1 MLPVVSF
8 GWASSSPDI
17 VEEEAGMKIAL
28 VAMSGI
34 RAFNPDLTRLGM
46 TLPGFVERGKAI
58 ASLPSLS
65 LLTLA
70 ALTPERHEVS
80 YHEVEDVR
88 ELGQLP
94 PCDVAAISTYTA
106 QAEDAYQLADRFR
119 AEGATTVIGGL
130 HVTSEP
136 QEALEHCDVVVV
148 GEGEPVWP
156 SVLDDLE
163 RGAPD
168 RLYDARGR
176 GFDLREAPIPRFEL
190 LDPSRYN
197 RLTVQTTRG
206 CPWRCEFC
214 ASSILLTRRF
224 KTKPPERVVAE
235 IRAIKEIWP
244 RPFVEFADDNTFVDR
259 SWSRRLMQQI
269 APEGVRWFT
278 ETDVAVADDPEL
290 LSMMHEAGCAEVL
303 IGFESPSVSGLE
315 GIELRRNWKARQ
327 IDMYERA
334 VEVIQSH
341 GIAVNACF
349 VLGLDGDGPG
359 VFEAVQDFVDRTGP
373 FDVQITVQTPLPG
386 TPLYER
392 LLGDGRL
399 LHPGAWSRCTLFDVN
414 FRPAKMTVE
423 QLERGLIELGTRLYS
438 DEATRRRRAAFLDQ
452 WRRGR
457 RGRGENEG
465 VA

>member
-1 MLPVVSF
+1 
-8 GWASSSPDI
+8 
-17 VEEEAGMKIAL
+17 MKIAL

-34 RAFNPDLTRLGM
+34 RAFNPELTRLGM

-70 ALTPERHEVS
+70 ALTPERHEVT

-88 ELGQLP
+88 ALGQLP
-94 PCDVAAISTYTA
+94 ACDVAAISTYTA
-106 QAEDAYQLADRFR
+106 QVEDAYALADRFR
-119 AEGATTVIGGL
+119 AEGVTTVIGGL
-130 HVTSEP
+130 HVTAEP
-136 QEALEHCDVVVV
+136 QEGLDHCDVVVV
-148 GEGEPVWP
+148 GEGEPVWTG
-156 SVLDDLE
+156 VLDDIA
-163 RGAPD
+163 RGSPE
-168 RLYDARGR
+168 RLYDARGLE
-176 GFDLREAPIPRFEL
+176 FDLRRSPIPRFDL
-190 LDPSRYN
+190 LEPDRYN

-214 ASSILLTRRF
+214 ASSILLTRHF
-224 KTKPPERVVAE
+224 KTKPPERVASE
-235 IRAIKEIWP
+235 IRAIKEIWA
-244 RPFVEFADDNTFVDR
+244 RPFIEFADDNTFVDKA
-259 SWSRRLMQQI
+259 WSRRLMEHVG
-269 APEGVRWFT
+269 PERVRWFT
-278 ETDVAVADDPEL
+278 ETDVSVAEDAEL

-303 IGFESPSVSGLE
+303 IGFESPDASGLE

-327 IDMYERA
+327 FDRYERA
-334 VEVIQSH
+334 VEAIQSH

-359 VFEAVQDFVDRTGP
+359 VFEAVADFVERVAP

-386 TPLYER
+386 TPLYDR
-392 LLGDGRL
+392 FLLEGRL
-399 LHPGAWSRCTLFDVN
+399 LYPREWARSTLFDVN

-423 QLERGLIELGTRLYS
+423 QLERGLIELGTRLYGE
-438 DEATRRRRAAFLDQ
+438 DATRRRREAFLAQ

-457 RGRGENEG
+457 RGRLGTPTEAEG